1 MTTEALQQQI
11 NELNQKLDLVLEYVS
26 EQRQKR
32 QVIDDLAEDLYRIGN
47 DAFKTA
53 IKELDERSIEVDPEE
68 VKLLFFSLLRNI
80 ETFRTLLTMLQSL
93 TDFMKDASPI
103 VKEIIIDLTYELD
116 RLENAGVF
124 ESLKTIFKNIS
135 NPVFINSIAHIT
147 TVLANTK
154 MDENIDN
161 KSLFKL
167 LKELN
172 TPEVRKGLSYGLR
185 IVKELSK

>member
-1 MTTEALQQQI
+1 
-11 NELNQKLDLVLEYVS
+11 
-26 EQRQKR
+26 
-32 QVIDDLAEDLYRIGN
+32 
-47 DAFKTA
+47 
-53 IKELDERSIEVDPEE
+53 
-68 VKLLFFSLLRNI
+68 
-80 ETFRTLLTMLQSL
+80 MLQSL

-185 IVKELSK
+185 SNR